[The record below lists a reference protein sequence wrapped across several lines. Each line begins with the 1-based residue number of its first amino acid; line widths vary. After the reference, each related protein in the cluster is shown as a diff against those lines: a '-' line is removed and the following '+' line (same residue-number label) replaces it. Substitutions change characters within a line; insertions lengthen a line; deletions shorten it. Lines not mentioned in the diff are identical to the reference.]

1 MLSGT
6 GSFIAFSY
14 SVLFY
19 SDFLGGREGQWGRG
33 GRTVVVKSLEFKS
46 QLCPSQV

>member
-19 SDFLGGREGQWGRG
+19 SDFLGGREIKKKE
-33 GRTVVVKSLEFKS
+33 VF
-46 QLCPSQV
+46 